1 MLNKESQIN
10 KKLSKYSLSFL
21 FVQYYVSLSL
31 SLSLRVLCSDRSIS
45 SPSFSF
51 LFNTPFTVHILFLSF
66 SLSSLHLNLL
76 HCTVLLTSPLTYFV
90 VHYPLSLSNTVCC
103 FRYFSF
109 LLFHFLFLLL
119 SFFLSF
125 LLCVSRCLQPT
136 KSDSNE
142 DPIMTNWSS

>member
-90 VHYPLSLSNTVCC
+90 VHYPLSLSLIQFVA
-103 FRYFSF
+103 FVISLSYSFIFFFSF
-109 LLFHFLFLLL
+109 YR
-119 SFFLSF
+119 SFFLSYYVY
-125 LLCVSRCLQPT
+125 LGVSNRQSLTLT
-136 KSDSNE
+136 KIQS
-142 DPIMTNWSS
+142 